1 MVHRG
6 RERGHTPVIST
17 ICIVLSLSCTIVSFL
32 QMTPR
37 EMQQYLLVHA
47 SEAGDLWCH
56 QDGCAGT
63 YQPYRVNIWGLRNTE
78 NNQEESR
85 LMLPQQVT
93 NILRHLEK
101 VHNIPKHEVVEDVLP
116 FPYRVSFL
124 HMTLKEME
132 NYQLEH
138 SNEDG
143 DLWCQLE
150 GCTGTHPPY
159 HVNIWGLRK
168 MAENRKSVT

>member
-1 MVHRG
+1 
-6 RERGHTPVIST
+6 
-17 ICIVLSLSCTIVSFL
+17 
-32 QMTPR
+32 
-37 EMQQYLLVHA
+37 
-47 SEAGDLWCH
+47 
-56 QDGCAGT
+56 
-63 YQPYRVNIWGLRNTE
+63 
-78 NNQEESR
+78 
-85 LMLPQQVT
+85 ML

-124 HMTLKEME
+124 QMTLKEME
-132 NYQLEH
+132 NYLLEH

-150 GCTGTHPPY
+150 WCTGTYTPY

-168 MAENRKSVT
+168 TAENRKSVT